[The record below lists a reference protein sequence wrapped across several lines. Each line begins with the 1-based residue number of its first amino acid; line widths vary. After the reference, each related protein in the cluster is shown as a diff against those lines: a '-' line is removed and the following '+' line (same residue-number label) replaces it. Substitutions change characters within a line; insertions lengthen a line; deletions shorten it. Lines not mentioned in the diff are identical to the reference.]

1 MCFILCSTAGLIA
14 KNIATWLS
22 AQIVNVGLLIYPDVL
37 VDMVSGDSNL

>member
-22 AQIVNVGLLIYPDVL
+22 AQIVMAGVSRNSISMLKLL
-37 VDMVSGDSNL
+37 SQAHW